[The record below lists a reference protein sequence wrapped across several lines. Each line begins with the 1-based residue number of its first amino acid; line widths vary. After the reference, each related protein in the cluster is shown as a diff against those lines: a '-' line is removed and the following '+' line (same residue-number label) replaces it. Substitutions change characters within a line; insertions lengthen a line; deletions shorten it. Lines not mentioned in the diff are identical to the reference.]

1 MIRDISA
8 KYTSLHSG
16 RIIRM
21 DHSSH
26 KSDSSAQARDI
37 QRGLQLEVYLPV
49 CLAGLSAIIGAAAL
63 AYGAFAG
70 RINHGLLAD
79 TVLIL
84 IMAPALLIGILGL
97 VTILALVV
105 VLSRTSDGIT
115 ALLRNGERISA
126 NVNSTAWHYSN
137 TAEAQVKRIHRV
149 TETPAR
155 ILSHLREKVRRL
167 YR

>member
-1 MIRDISA
+1 MTD
-8 KYTSLHSG
+8 
-16 RIIRM
+16 
-21 DHSSH
+21 SSH

-84 IMAPALLIGILGL
+84 IMAPALVIGTLCI
-97 VTILALVV
+97 VTILALAVI
-105 VLSRTSDGIT
+105 LSRTSDGIT
-115 ALLRNGERISA
+115 ALLREGQRISA
-126 NVNSTAWHYSN
+126 NVNSTAWSFSD
-137 TAEAQVKRIHRV
+137 TAEAQVKRIHWV
-149 TETPAR
+149 AGAPAR
-155 ILSHLREKVRRL
+155 FLSSLQERVRQL
-167 YR
+167 YQ